1 MRHRWKTDNFG
12 KVDNFAF
19 EHANHN
25 GPVCVVCGKSFCEHC
40 EPECYDADDCN
51 PVNIDLALAQIAE
64 MESAAKGMPY
74 LQPFDDNGVTN
85 FKAMRTNPL
94 TWEELAAMIG
104 KPIYIADLVDVSES
118 NWAIVGKAYSKL
130 GLEFITLYDT
140 IEGDVGCQEL
150 YGESW
155 LAYRYEPKGEKA

>member
-1 MRHRWKTDNFG
+1 MKPNREELERAIEVLMKLQFRI
-12 KVDNFAF
+12 VDLSG
-19 EHANHN
+19 E
-25 GPVCVVCGKSFCEHC
+25 EL
-40 EPECYDADDCN
+40 
-51 PVNIDLALAQIAE
+51 LAI
-64 MESAAKGMPY
+64 GR
-74 LQPFDDNGVTN
+74 GVTSIRAALEREAN
-85 FKAMRTNPL
+85 EPL